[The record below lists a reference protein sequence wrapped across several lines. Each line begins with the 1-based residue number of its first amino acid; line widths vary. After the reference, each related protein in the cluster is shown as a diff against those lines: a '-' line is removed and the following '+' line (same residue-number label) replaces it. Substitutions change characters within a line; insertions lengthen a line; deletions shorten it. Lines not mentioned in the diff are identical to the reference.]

1 MKTIIA
7 ILVLGFTVGQVH
19 AEESALDDPYVVGAV
34 RDGLAR
40 SSQPTQLPYNPQ
52 PWEYQTYSLGSPVY
66 SQGSR
71 NCGYATCE

>member
-1 MKTIIA
+1 MKTIIGL
-7 ILVLGFTVGQVH
+7 LVLGFALGQAH
-19 AEESALDDPYVVGAV
+19 AESALDDPYVVNAV

-40 SSQPTQLPYNPQ
+40 SSEPTQLPYNPQ

-71 NCGYATCE
+71 NCGYAQCD